1 MNRARARGP
10 ERATIRPPRVGSA
23 DGRDMIRWATSQGWT
38 CHVTGSGHLRFDHA
52 EVTGPVFTAVTP
64 RANGWH
70 KERQKLATAL
80 RRGCNALASTQTPHN
95 SKAHTAGTGCPA
107 RVVAAPTRIGRP
119 DANLNGFR

>member
-23 DGRDMIRWATSQGWT
+23 DGRDMIRWAADQGWT
-38 CHVTGSGHLRFDHA
+38 CQITGGGHLRFDHA
-52 EVTGPVFTAVTP
+52 AVIGPVFTALTP

-80 RRGCNALASTQTPHN
+80 RRGCNAFASTQIP
-95 SKAHTAGTGCPA
+95 SQGQSRTAGTNRPA

-119 DANLNGFR
+119 DANLKGFR